1 MTSTYDTNCPVQN
14 KGSSD
19 ILRADILPSSLIQ
32 ETLVDGLFD
41 FAVLPPVHSQAN
53 EHELDLCLF
62 TFYQPSPKCLTKN
75 SKMMAHDLPLE
86 ETGLFKSALFKRLNR
101 RTNPRCPSASCRHLW
116 VPWPW
121 PFCAPWPAC
130 GIWMT
135 WCQAGQLG
143 SSWRF
148 RQAEHQDV

>member
-62 TFYQPSPKCLTKN
+62 TFLPTFTKM
-75 SKMMAHDLPLE
+75 SHKE
-86 ETGLFKSALFKRLNR
+86 FKNDG
-101 RTNPRCPSASCRHLW
+101 T
-116 VPWPW
+116 
-121 PFCAPWPAC
+121 
-130 GIWMT
+130 
-135 WCQAGQLG
+135 
-143 SSWRF
+143 
-148 RQAEHQDV
+148 